1 MSNAQRETSKK
12 GGTAREFIYDD
23 QPNNQL
29 KNGRPFGKHP
39 QSLLEIHL
47 AVLLFG
53 LAGLFGKWL
62 VLSPFIIVLGR
73 VFFASLTLFLTLW
86 ISKQSF
92 MVRSRKNYC
101 YLVFLGFILSIHW
114 VAFFRSIQI
123 STVAVGLLSFSTYPV
138 FTIFL
143 EPLFFREKLIKIN
156 IVFSLFCLTGV
167 FLIIPRF
174 DLSDST
180 YAGVLWGL
188 LSGLTFALLTIINR
202 KLTLQ
207 FSSLIIA
214 FYQDLFATL
223 FLLPFFLIFQPLLNT
238 RDILLLVALGVIC
251 TAGSHTLFIKGM
263 KNIKAQT
270 ASMIHFLEPVY
281 GIIFAFLLLH
291 EIPVLR
297 TIMGGAMILLGQI
310 FILRHSLKRRA

>member
-1 MSNAQRETSKK
+1 MKNPEREIPKK
-12 GGTAREFIYDD
+12 EGNIHSYLSDNKSDNKSTRGLPY
-23 QPNNQL
+23 
-29 KNGRPFGKHP
+29 GKRP

-62 VLSPFIIVLGR
+62 TLPPFIIVLGR
-73 VFFASLTLFLTLW
+73 VLFASITLFLILC
-86 ISKQSF
+86 ILKQSIR
-92 MVRSRKNYC
+92 VRTGKSYF
-101 YLVFLGFILSIHW
+101 YLIFLGLILSIHW

-138 FTIFL
+138 FTTLL
-143 EPLFFREKLIKIN
+143 EPLFFREKLVKIN
-156 IVFSLFCLTGV
+156 ILFSFFCLSGV

-174 DLSDST
+174 DLTDST
-180 YAGVLWGL
+180 YVGILWGL

-207 FSSLIIA
+207 LSSLIIA
-214 FYQDLFATL
+214 FYQDFFATL
-223 FLLPFFLIFQPLLNT
+223 FLLPFFFIFPPLLNT
-238 RDILLLVALGVIC
+238 RDILLLVVLGVLC

-263 KNIKAQT
+263 RYVKAQT

-291 EIPVLR
+291 EIPKLR
-297 TIMGGAMILLGQI
+297 TIMGGVIILLGQI
-310 FILRHSLKRRA
+310 FILGHSLKKTS